1 MTPPDAADTIA
12 AISTPL
18 GEAGIGIVRLSGPR
32 AYTIARRLFRP
43 HKPRQP
49 WRSHRLSLGHIV
61 DPTGAII
68 DEVLLACMGAP
79 HTYTRED
86 VVEINCHSG
95 YGVLRRILDL
105 TLAHGARLAR
115 PGEFTLRAFLSGRL
129 DLTQAEAVLEVIS
142 ARTEAH
148 VLVAAE
154 HLHGRLG
161 RRLRQVRQ
169 DLLDIA
175 ARVEAALDFPEE
187 AGELYPASI
196 QADIKVQTDSLKSLA
211 DTYEAGRL
219 LREGLLVVIAGR
231 PNVGKSSLLNRLLD
245 MERAIVTEIP
255 GTTRDLV
262 EECITLGGVV
272 VRFSDT
278 AGLRPAQDRV
288 EELGIERTRE
298 RLRQADLVLYLV
310 DHGAPLASEDEA
322 ALAEL
327 AERRGL
333 LVINKID
340 LAPEFS
346 EVGLM
351 SLTTWPL
358 IKISARTGEGIQA
371 LKNEI
376 VAQALGGGLKVQGQM
391 ITQARHHQH
400 LGQCLV
406 YLGQAKELL
415 VNPENEPKQ
424 SLGGNL
430 RSQAGA
436 WEREKKSEPSWELV
450 ALELAAAIRELG
462 EITGEEVGEAIL
474 DRIFGQ
480 FCLGK

>member
-1 MTPPDAADTIA
+1 MTSLDAADTIA

-18 GEAGIGIVRLSGPR
+18 GEAGIGIVRISGPLSC
-32 AYTIARRLFRP
+32 AIARRLFRP

-61 DPTGAII
+61 DPEGEII
-68 DEVLLACMGAP
+68 DEVLLAFMRAP

-105 TLAHGARLAR
+105 ALAYGARLAR

-142 ARTEAH
+142 ARTASH
-148 VLVAAE
+148 VQVAAE

-161 RRLRQVRQ
+161 QRLRQVRQ
-169 DLLDIA
+169 ELLDIL

-187 AGELYPASI
+187 AGELSPDPIRAALEV
-196 QADIKVQTDSLKSLA
+196 QANSLQSLA

-219 LREGLLVVIAGR
+219 LKEGLLVVIAGR

-288 EELGIERTRE
+288 EELGIARTRE

-310 DHGAPLASEDEA
+310 DRSAPLALEDEM
-322 ALAEL
+322 ALTEM

-333 LVINKID
+333 VVINKID
-340 LAPEFS
+340 LAPKLS
-346 EVGLM
+346 EVGV
-351 SLTTWPL
+351 SRFTSWPL
-358 IKISARTGEGIQA
+358 TKISARTGEGIAA
-371 LKNEI
+371 LKDEI
-376 VAQALGGGLKVQGQM
+376 VDRVLGGGLKVQGQM

-400 LGQCLV
+400 LGHCLGC
-406 YLGQAKELL
+406 LGQAKELL
-415 VNPENEPKQ
+415 DQANDEN
-424 SLGGNL
+424 
-430 RSQAGA
+430 
-436 WEREKKSEPSWELV
+436 EPSWELV
-450 ALELAAAIRELG
+450 ALELVAAIRELG

>member
-1 MTPPDAADTIA
+1 MPSARHDPNEAADTIA

-18 GEAGIGIVRLSGPR
+18 GEAGIGIVRLSGPQ
-32 AYTIARRLFRP
+32 ACDIARRLFRP
-43 HKPRQP
+43 HKPRQQ
-49 WRSHRLSLGHIV
+49 WQSHHLYLGHILDSAGEIV
-61 DPTGAII
+61 
-68 DEVLLACMGAP
+68 DEVLLALMRGP

-86 VVEINCHSG
+86 MVEINCHSG

-105 TLAHGARLAR
+105 SLALGARLAR

-129 DLTQAEAVLEVIS
+129 DLTQAEAVLEVIQ

-148 VLVAAE
+148 VQVAAE

-161 RRLRQVRQ
+161 RRLSQTRQK
-169 DLLDIA
+169 LLDFLA
-175 ARVEAALDFPEE
+175 LVEAALDFPEE
-187 AGELYPASI
+187 AGELSPTAILPGLDEQIYFL
-196 QADIKVQTDSLKSLA
+196 QTLA

-245 MERAIVTEIP
+245 MERAIVTDIP

-278 AGLRPAQDRV
+278 AGLRPARDRV

-298 RLRQADLVLYLV
+298 RLRQADLVLYLL
-310 DHGAPLASEDEA
+310 DASAPLDSADAA
-322 ALAEL
+322 ALKEFAGS
-327 AERRGL
+327 RGL
-333 LVINKID
+333 VVINKTD
-340 LAPEFS
+340 LAQKLS
-346 EVGLM
+346 EQDV
-351 SLTTWPL
+351 SQYISWPL
-358 IKISARTGEGIQA
+358 IKISARTGEGIPL
-371 LKNEI
+371 LKDEI
-376 VAQALGGGLKVQGQM
+376 VAQALGGGLKIQEDM

-400 LGQCLV
+400 LGHCLT
-406 YLGQAKELL
+406 YLAQARELLNAAAKET
-415 VNPENEPKQ
+415 P
-424 SLGGNL
+424 
-430 RSQAGA
+430 
-436 WEREKKSEPSWELV
+436 WELV
-450 ALELAAAIRELG
+450 ALELTSAIRELG
-462 EITGEEVGEAIL
+462 EVTGEEVGEAIL

>member
-1 MTPPDAADTIA
+1 MISPDPADTIA

-18 GEAGIGIVRLSGPR
+18 GEAGIGIVRLSGPQ
-32 AYTIARRLFRP
+32 AAAIARRLFRP
-43 HKPRQP
+43 YRPRPQ
-49 WRSHRLSLGHIV
+49 WQSHRLYLGHIV
-61 DPTGAII
+61 DSQGGIV
-68 DEVLLACMGAP
+68 DEVLVSLMRAP

-105 TLAHGARLAR
+105 ALAAGARLAQ

-129 DLTQAEAVLEVIS
+129 DLTQAEAVLEVIQ
-142 ARTEAH
+142 ARTETQ
-148 VLVAAE
+148 LQVAAD
-154 HLHGRLG
+154 HLHGGLGQRLA
-161 RRLRQVRQ
+161 RVRQ
-169 DLLDIA
+169 DLLDSL

-187 AGELYPASI
+187 AEELSVASI
-196 QADIKVQTDSLKSLA
+196 RENLEAWRDSLAALA
-211 DTYEAGRL
+211 ATYDAGRL

-262 EECITLGGVV
+262 EEAVTLGGVV

-278 AGLRPAQDRV
+278 AGLRPAQDRL
-288 EELGIERTRE
+288 EELGIARTRE

-310 DHGAPLASEDEA
+310 DGSAPHAPADGA

-327 AERRGL
+327 AGRRGL
-333 LVINKID
+333 AVINKID
-340 LAPEFS
+340 LPQSLS
-346 EVGLM
+346 EVELSSG
-351 SLTTWPL
+351 TAWPL
-358 IKISARTGEGIQA
+358 IKISAKTGQGIEA
-371 LKNEI
+371 LRQEI
-376 VAQALGGGLKVQGQM
+376 VAQTLDGGLKVKGEI
-391 ITQARHHQH
+391 ITQTRHHQH
-400 LGQCLV
+400 LRQCLT
-406 YLGQAKELL
+406 YLRQARELL
-415 VNPENEPKQ
+415 GSYEKSANEP
-424 SLGGNL
+424 
-430 RSQAGA
+430 
-436 WEREKKSEPSWELV
+436 PWELV

>member
-18 GEAGIGIVRLSGPR
+18 GEAGIGIVRLSGPQ
-32 AYTIARRLFRP
+32 AYAIARCLFRP
-43 HKPRQP
+43 RKPRQP

-68 DEVLLACMGAP
+68 DEVLLAFMGAP

-129 DLTQAEAVLEVIS
+129 DLTQAEAVLEVIQ

-148 VLVAAE
+148 VQVAAE

-187 AGELYPASI
+187 AGELSPAAI
-196 QADIKVQTDSLKSLA
+196 QTNLEAQASFLQSLA

-322 ALAEL
+322 ALSEL
-327 AERRGL
+327 DERRGL

-340 LAPEFS
+340 LALEFS
-346 EVGLM
+346 EVELM

-358 IKISARTGEGIQA
+358 IKISARTGEGIPA

-400 LGQCLV
+400 LGQCLG

-415 VNPENEPKQ
+415 VADEN
-424 SLGGNL
+424 NDN
-430 RSQAGA
+430 
-436 WEREKKSEPSWELV
+436 EPSWELV

-462 EITGEEVGEAIL
+462 DITGEEVGEAIL